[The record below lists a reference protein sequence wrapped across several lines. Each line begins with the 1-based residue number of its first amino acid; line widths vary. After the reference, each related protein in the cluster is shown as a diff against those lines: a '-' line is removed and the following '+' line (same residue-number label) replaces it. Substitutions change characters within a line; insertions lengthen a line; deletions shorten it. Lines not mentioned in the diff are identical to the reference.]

1 MRIFYLLTS
10 DFTDLSNYNNTNSTY
25 TSYTSYTSYTKS
37 IDDDFAKSSKGY

>member
-25 TSYTSYTSYTKS
+25 TLYTSYTKS